1 MEQPIHNQ
9 QSWSEEELRDLI
21 LFAQSLR
28 NENEELKA
36 KIIAMDAYVRNAD
49 SKNRQLEL
57 TIKQFIYGQG
67 NNPYNSN

>member
-1 MEQPIHNQ
+1 MSEQT
-9 QSWSEEELRDLI
+9 WSEEELKDLI
-21 LFAQSLR
+21 LFAQQVRL
-28 NENEELKA
+28 ENEELKA

-49 SKNRQLEL
+49 AKNRQLEL

>member
-1 MEQPIHNQ
+1 MSEQQ
-9 QSWSEEELRDLI
+9 TWTEEEIKDLI
-21 LFAQSLR
+21 IFAQQVRL
-28 NENEELKA
+28 ENEELQA

-49 SKNRQLEL
+49 AKNRQLEL

>member
-1 MEQPIHNQ
+1 MNEQ
-9 QSWSEEELRDLI
+9 QSWNEEELKDLI

-49 SKNRQLEL
+49 AKNKQLSL
-57 TIKQFIYGQG
+57 TIHQLMS
-67 NNPYNSN
+67 NSNRFN

>member
-49 SKNRQLEL
+49 AKNRQLEL

>member
-1 MEQPIHNQ
+1 MNEQQ
-9 QSWSEEELRDLI
+9 TWSEDELKDLI

-49 SKNRQLEL
+49 AKNKQLTL
-57 TIKQFIYGQG
+57 TLHQLMS
-67 NNPYNSN
+67 NSNRFN

>member
-1 MEQPIHNQ
+1 MSEQQ
-9 QSWSEEELRDLI
+9 TWSEEELKDLI

-57 TIKQFIYGQG
+57 TIKQYIYGQT

>member
-1 MEQPIHNQ
+1 MEQQ
-9 QSWSEEELRDLI
+9 TWSEEELKDLI

-49 SKNRQLEL
+49 SKNRQLTL
-57 TIKQFIYGQG
+57 TLHQLMG
-67 NNPYNSN
+67 NTTRFN

>member
-1 MEQPIHNQ
+1 MNEQ
-9 QSWSEEELRDLI
+9 QSWNEEELKDLI

-49 SKNRQLEL
+49 SKNKQLSL
-57 TIKQFIYGQG
+57 TIHQLMS
-67 NNPYNSN
+67 NSNRFN

>member
-1 MEQPIHNQ
+1 MNEQQ
-9 QSWSEEELRDLI
+9 TWSEEELKDLI

-49 SKNRQLEL
+49 SKNRQLTL
-57 TIKQFIYGQG
+57 TLHQLMG
-67 NNPYNSN
+67 NTTRFN